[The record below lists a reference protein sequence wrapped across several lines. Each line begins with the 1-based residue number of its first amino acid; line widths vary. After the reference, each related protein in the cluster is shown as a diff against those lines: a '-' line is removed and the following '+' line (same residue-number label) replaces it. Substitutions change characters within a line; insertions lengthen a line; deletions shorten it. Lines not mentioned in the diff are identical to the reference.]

1 MPRVKL
7 ANGALRDQIRQDLF
21 DTVVQESGQSLSGIT
36 KFFSA
41 VQGKSSYLTN
51 LRQNNI
57 LENQVSYLVQGLG
70 FDAHTFD
77 PADWKVLPLIVDHA
91 GMKLRI
97 GEKVYWEGPLRYIV
111 GKISQDGAGSTT
123 AFLQQF
129 GSHDSS
135 KYALKGNDSIA
146 IPPLQTFSMELEVAG
161 FTAGE
166 DAAAQPAANRIHY
179 VARLMGL
186 LRRPVQ

>member
-21 DTVVQESGQSLSGIT
+21 DTVTQEIGASITGIT
-36 KFFSA
+36 KFFA
-41 VQGKSSYLTN
+41 QVQGKASYLTN

-70 FDAHTFD
+70 FDAHVFA
-77 PADWKVLPLIVDHA
+77 PADFKVLPLLVDHA
-91 GMKLRI
+91 AVKLRI

-111 GKISQDGAGSTT
+111 GKINQDGAGSLT
-123 AFLQQF
+123 AYLAQF
-129 GSHDSS
+129 GSHDAS

-146 IPPLQTFSMELEVAG
+146 IPPLQTFGMELEVAG
-161 FTAGE
+161 YTAAE
-166 DAAAQPAANRIHY
+166 ETASLPSINRINY

>member
-21 DTVVQESGQSLSGIT
+21 DTIIQEAASSIQGIT
-36 KFFSA
+36 KFFSQ
-41 VQGKSSYLTN
+41 VQGKASYLTN

-70 FDAHTFD
+70 FDAHVFD
-77 PADWKVLPLIVDHA
+77 HADKSVLPLVTDHA
-91 GMKLRI
+91 ALKLRI
-97 GEKVYWEGPLRYIV
+97 GEKVYWEGPLRYVI
-111 GKISQDGAGSTT
+111 GKINTNFGGGLTDYFA
-123 AFLQQF
+123 QF

-146 IPPLQTFSMELEVAG
+146 IPPLQTFGMELEVAG
-161 FTAGE
+161 FTNAE
-166 DAAAQPAANRIHY
+166 DTAAQPATQRIHY